1 MLRVLMYHRVDDPAA
16 TGHLDP
22 ALISA
27 TPEDFRVQMTHLA
40 RWYRPVSLEEV
51 EMAFAEGKR
60 LPRRAV
66 HITFDD
72 GYRDFREVAWPIL
85 KELGI
90 PTTLFVA
97 TAYPGSAERS
107 FWWDRLHRALDIGPE
122 DGWRREV
129 LRVATERGVTT
140 VDAGWAGYDARE
152 ILRHLPHDDME
163 RLVDLVCRGKAVD
176 VGRPIHADILD
187 WSELRELGDE
197 GVDFG
202 AHTRHHVAL
211 SRVGPERIRREIR
224 GSLDD
229 MERELGVRP
238 RSLAYPY
245 GMWNRGVARIAA
257 DEGCVLG
264 FTCEHGLNRLGDAD
278 PLGLRR
284 SAITKRTSPT
294 VFTVRMLPWFARIER
309 LRDRGDGR
317 LRHRAD
323 DRLVPV

>member
-1 MLRVLMYHRVDDPAA
+1 MLRVLTYHRVDDAAA

-22 ALISA
+22 ALVSA

-40 RWYRPVSLEEV
+40 RWYQPVSLDEV
-51 EMAFAEGKR
+51 TVAFTEGEP

-90 PTTLFVA
+90 PVTLFVA
-97 TAYPGSAERS
+97 TAYPGEGERS
-107 FWWDRLHRALDIGPE
+107 FWWDRLHRARHEGSGEAWL
-122 DGWRREV
+122 REV

-140 VDAGWAGYDARE
+140 VDTGWAGYDARE
-152 ILRHLPHDDME
+152 ILRHLPHDEME
-163 RLVDLVCRGKAVD
+163 YLVDLMCRDSGVD
-176 VGRPIHADILD
+176 IERPANASILD
-187 WSELRELGDE
+187 WSELRALRDE
-197 GVDFG
+197 GVAFG

-245 GMWNRGVARIAA
+245 GMWNHVVARIAA
-257 DEGCVLG
+257 EEGCVLG
-264 FTCEHGLNRLGDAD
+264 FTCEHGLNRRGDTD
-278 PLGLRR
+278 PLQLRR
-284 SAITKRTSPT
+284 SSITKRTSPT

-309 LRDRGDGR
+309 IRHRTVDR
-317 LRHRAD
+317 LRHHTAAG
-323 DRLVPV
+323 LVHT